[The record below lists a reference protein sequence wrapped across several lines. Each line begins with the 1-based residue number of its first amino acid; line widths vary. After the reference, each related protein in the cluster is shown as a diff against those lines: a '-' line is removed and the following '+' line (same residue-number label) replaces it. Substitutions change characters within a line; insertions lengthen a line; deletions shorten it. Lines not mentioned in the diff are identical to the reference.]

1 MLFVVFFVRVRRG
14 DLSGSSLGRRVASSA
29 PGGGRRPLAVGR
41 GSRASVVKHHA
52 EHVWGPAWEME
63 DRPAPKV
70 FSLVGKSASEVRE
83 LSGLVCQEGTGTE
96 ERVALNRV
104 MRAPLEV

>member
-1 MLFVVFFVRVRRG
+1 M
-14 DLSGSSLGRRVASSA
+14 
-29 PGGGRRPLAVGR
+29 
-41 GSRASVVKHHA
+41 
-52 EHVWGPAWEME
+52 WGPVWEME

-104 MRAPLEV
+104 MRAPLEVFSLAVGSVFITVSPIVTKYTQIGAVFSSSEVRPSRQASWHKNI

>member
-1 MLFVVFFVRVRRG
+1 MPPAHPAAAGARSQCQWAEV
-14 DLSGSSLGRRVASSA
+14 
-29 PGGGRRPLAVGR
+29 
-41 GSRASVVKHHA
+41 RASVVKHHA

-63 DRPAPKV
+63 DRPAQKV

>member
-1 MLFVVFFVRVRRG
+1 M
-14 DLSGSSLGRRVASSA
+14 
-29 PGGGRRPLAVGR
+29 
-41 GSRASVVKHHA
+41 VKHHA

-104 MRAPLEV
+104 MRAPLEVLFGCRVSVHHCVTHRDEIHTNRSRIFEFRSAALPPGQLAQ